1 MRIIENNFKYK
12 QKYQIP
18 TEEYICEECNSVF
31 EYEDEDI
38 CVDDDNIEFVKC
50 PCCGHK
56 CITYTSPTIETIKF
70 PKNFYQFGICEGAI
84 DISDKEITNDIR
96 ECIKW
101 LEKYPEEPF
110 KYIGKGN
117 TFLCV
122 FNHED
127 EYYIMVAKNYFET
140 SIDK

>member
-56 CITYTSPTIETIKF
+56 CITYTPPTIETIKF
-70 PKNFYQFGICEGAI
+70 PKNFYQFGIHGGAVN
-84 DISDKEITNDIR
+84 ISDSEITNDIR
-96 ECIKW
+96 ECLKW
-101 LEKYPEEPF
+101 LKKNPTEPF
-110 KYIGKGN
+110 KYIGKGD
-117 TFLCV
+117 TFTCV

-127 EYYIMVAKNYFET
+127 EYYIMVSKNYFET

>member
-12 QKYQIP
+12 QETP

-38 CVDDDNIEFVKC
+38 CIDNDNIEFVKC

-56 CITYTSPTIETIKF
+56 CITYTPPTIKTIKF
-70 PKNFYQFGICEGAI
+70 PKNFYQFGVHEGAI
-84 DISDKEITNDIR
+84 NISDSEITNDIR
-96 ECIKW
+96 ECLKW
-101 LEKYPEEPF
+101 FEKNPTEPF

>member
-1 MRIIENNFKYK
+1 MRIIENNYKYK
-12 QKYQIP
+12 QE
-18 TEEYICEECNSVF
+18 TLAEEYICENCNSVF
-31 EYEDEDI
+31 EYEDGDI
-38 CVDDDNIEFVKC
+38 ITDNDNTEFVKC

-56 CITYTSPTIETIKF
+56 CITYTPPTIETIKF
-70 PKNFYQFGICEGAI
+70 PKNFYQFGVHEGAI
-84 DISDKEITNDIR
+84 DISDKEITYDIR
-96 ECIKW
+96 ECLKW
-101 LEKYPEEPF
+101 FEKNPTESF

-117 TFLCV
+117 TFTCV